1 MLRSHASLTGGTGRA
16 ATAERRRWA
25 RMGSCTHNKGGGGDP
40 CAPTL
45 CSPSPHL
52 LLSQPERWGGEV
64 GQREE
69 QKLKANP
76 PLGQQWGRDASH
88 PFCRTA
94 APHQHS
100 TAWIWGGRA
109 PQSDTGEGVV
119 WMGEGPWVGSRLRG
133 SSGLCV
139 LSPALSRSCGA
150 EGEWGE
156 MLSLCA
162 PEYKNQPPPPPQLL
176 PAAAQ
181 SQCVVQKPNT
191 KPPAPRF
198 PPQGGDA
205 EPPGEA

>member
-1 MLRSHASLTGGTGRA
+1 M
-16 ATAERRRWA
+16 
-25 RMGSCTHNKGGGGDP
+25 
-40 CAPTL
+40 
-45 CSPSPHL
+45 
-52 LLSQPERWGGEV
+52 

-100 TAWIWGGRA
+100 TAWIWGAEPHNQTRGR
-109 PQSDTGEGVV
+109 
-119 WMGEGPWVGSRLRG
+119 
-133 SSGLCV
+133 GLCGWERGPGWAPGFGAAWGCV
-139 LSPALSRSCGA
+139 RSA
-150 EGEWGE
+150 EPCLEQEPWGRGRTGGD
-156 MLSLCA
+156 A
-162 PEYKNQPPPPPQLL
+162 PTVRPRVQKSTPPPQLL

-198 PPQGGDA
+198 PPKEATQNLPARPEKPDNEAKREKRTAMGG
-205 EPPGEA
+205 